1 MPVDINLQLEQK
13 YRYKAAAALHKNHLL
28 RYRFYSTLERY
39 YGIKHEEKFVGTNSG
54 LLKRIWWAIK
64 H

>member
-13 YRYKAAAALHKNHLL
+13 YRYKAAAALDKNRLL
-28 RYRFYSTLERY
+28 KYRFYSTLEKY
-39 YGIKHEEKFVGTNSG
+39 YGIKHEEEFVGTNSG